1 MTMQKKEKQI
11 QISKE
16 LFLEL
21 CRYHLGGDNFQT
33 IGREQRIQQ
42 GLSDKLD
49 AVKRRADYQ
58 KQRVTH
64 EKDT

>member
-1 MTMQKKEKQI
+1 MKKQKQI
-11 QISKE
+11 QITEE

-21 CRYHLGGDNFQT
+21 CRYHLGGDNFQ
-33 IGREQRIQQ
+33 IIEREQRIQR
-42 GLSDKLD
+42 GLQNKLD

-58 KQRVTH
+58 KQRVIH

>member
-1 MTMQKKEKQI
+1 MKKQKQI
-11 QISKE
+11 QITEE

-21 CRYHLGGDNFQT
+21 CRYHLGGDNFR
-33 IGREQRIQQ
+33 IIEREQRIQRELQ
-42 GLSDKLD
+42 NKLD

-58 KQRVTH
+58 KQRVIH